1 MNSPGHSPKANR
13 ESPMGRK
20 RLMRRVEAGRE
31 ADEAGGDN
39 WPIRTVVAD
48 DSPLVLKILSSFL
61 EQQRD
66 FQLVGT
72 ATDGHHAVRRV
83 VELEPDLVLMDSRL
97 PGLNGLDAARQI
109 KARVRA
115 PAVIIVTE
123 DDTPGCR
130 AAASAA
136 GTDGFVGKGGIF
148 KQLQREIRRLFP
160 GTPP

>member
-1 MNSPGHSPKANR
+1 MNSPGHSPRAHR

-20 RLMRRVEAGRE
+20 RVVRQVEARHQ
-31 ADEAGGDN
+31 ADEAGGNN

-48 DSPLVLKILSSFL
+48 DSPLVLKTLSSFL

-66 FQLVGT
+66 IQLVGT
-72 ATDGHHAVRRV
+72 ATDGPHAVRRV

-97 PGLNGLDAARQI
+97 SGLNGLEAARQI
-109 KARVRA
+109 KARERA

-136 GTDGFVGKGGIF
+136 GMDGFVGKGLIF
-148 KQLQREIRRLFP
+148 KQLQMEIRRLFP